1 MKSQRFWVV
10 RVPKGDEVIK
20 TIKNKGI
27 VAVGFRIEKSIAHVI
42 DREKIKE
49 LYRSARPDAT
59 EPRVAVA
66 AGQLYRIA
74 QVIKDGDWILT
85 PNRSTRTILYGR
97 VKGDYVF
104 LKDAIGSGYSHAREV
119 EWLGE
124 FSRDQMSV
132 PLRNSIGGIS
142 TVLNMDKHGTELLRL
157 MNQKSSGDELSEDVE
172 GEGEGLSFYD
182 ETKAQADELISDLL
196 NKIDPYD
203 FQELVAGLLQAMG
216 YRTRVSE
223 KGPDE
228 GIDIVAHPDVL
239 GFERPRIKVQVKHRQ
254 SSAGG
259 PDIRNLA
266 GTLSEGERGLF
277 VSTGGFTKQALS
289 EAKGKPNL
297 TLLDSDEF
305 VDLLTEYYDKL
316 DSDYRSFVPLRKIWA
331 PISSK

>member
-20 TIKNKGI
+20 SIKNKGI
-27 VAVGFRIEKSIAHVI
+27 VAVGFRITESIANVI
-42 DREKIKE
+42 DRERIKE

-85 PNRSTRTILYGR
+85 PNRSTRSILYGR

-104 LKDAIGSGYSHAREV
+104 LKDAIGPGYSHAREV

-124 FSRDQMSV
+124 FSRDQMSA

-142 TVLNMDKHGTELLRL
+142 TVLNMDKHGAELLRL
-157 MNQKSSGDELSEDVE
+157 MNQNSGGDEPPDEVD
-172 GEGEGLSFYD
+172 GEGLSFYD
-182 ETKAQADELISDLL
+182 ETKAQADELIADLL

-203 FQELVAGLLQAMG
+203 FQELVAGLIQAMG

-254 SSAGG
+254 SAVGG

-266 GTLSEGERGLF
+266 GTLSEGERGLL

-305 VDLLTEYYDKL
+305 VDLLTEYYDRL
-316 DSDYRSFVPLRKIWA
+316 DSDYRSFVPLRKIWV
-331 PISSK
+331 PVLPK